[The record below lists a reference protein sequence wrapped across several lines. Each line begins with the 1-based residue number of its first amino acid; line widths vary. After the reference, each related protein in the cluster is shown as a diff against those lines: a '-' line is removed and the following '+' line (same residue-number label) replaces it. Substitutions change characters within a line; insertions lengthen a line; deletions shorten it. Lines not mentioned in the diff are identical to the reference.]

1 MWDRHIPL
9 RPRHRRCRHMSQ
21 FLYSSRSRDDDY
33 DGDMDYDDDDGG
45 DYSIVVVAGD
55 DLNQLLNYIYWN

>member
-1 MWDRHIPL
+1 
-9 RPRHRRCRHMSQ
+9 MSQ

-33 DGDMDYDDDDGG
+33 DGDMDYDDDGGG

-55 DLNQLLNYIYWN
+55 DLNQLLN

>member
-1 MWDRHIPL
+1 
-9 RPRHRRCRHMSQ
+9 MSQ

-33 DGDMDYDDDDGG
+33 DGDMDYDDDDG